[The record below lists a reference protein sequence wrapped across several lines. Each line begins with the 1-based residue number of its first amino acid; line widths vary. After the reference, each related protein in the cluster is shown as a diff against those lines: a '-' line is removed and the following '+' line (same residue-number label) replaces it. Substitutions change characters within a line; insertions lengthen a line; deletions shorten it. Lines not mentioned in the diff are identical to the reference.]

1 MPMYFEIML
10 HMIKYTLLLSINKIF
25 SNMYLKKINKQI
37 QERNS
42 VNYECG
48 MFSLECGAF
57 KLHQL
62 MYS

>member
-1 MPMYFEIML
+1 M
-10 HMIKYTLLLSINKIF
+10 H
-25 SNMYLKKINKQI
+25 LKKINKQI
-37 QERNS
+37 QDRNS